1 MNQNRTMPNDL
12 TNQEMM
18 ALEHQRKNKK
28 EEDEMRLYR
37 LRQFDEDIT
46 NHFQRVNRHQLEL

>member
-1 MNQNRTMPNDL
+1 
-12 TNQEMM
+12 MM
-18 ALEHQRKNKK
+18 ALEHQRRNKK
-28 EEDEMRLYR
+28 EEDENRLYR